1 MAAVRFLGILA
12 AGNLFLASPVARG
25 GSYTWQV
32 LSGDW
37 SVASNWGGTLPTGS
51 DTADIFNGG
60 TATVTTM
67 APTCGTLSLGSSAG
81 SGTVQMTGG
90 GLSAASCESV
100 GDSGTGTFVQS
111 GGTNSVGSL
120 GYLYLGYNLG
130 GSGTYSLSGSG
141 QVSASYEYV
150 GANGSGTFTQSGGT
164 NRCDDDFVLGCNAGA
179 SGAYNLSGSGQL
191 LLNDDIVGY
200 GGTGTFT
207 QSGGTNS
214 LSDVLSLG
222 LLFGSSGTYSLSGSG
237 LVSAYAEYVG
247 FSGTGA
253 FTQSGGTNSASNGLY
268 LSGNVGASGTYSL
281 SGGLLSAS
289 DIYLGWSGAGTFNH
303 SGGTAIGN
311 QLFVGY
317 NNNATYN
324 LSGSGQLSVANEY
337 VGYYGPGVF
346 TQSGGTNTTGAL
358 ALGSSATYNLNGG
371 LLQLSALTGGTGA
384 TAFNFSGGTLRA
396 GATFSTSVPITVGA
410 SGGGATFD
418 TAGSQLTLSGSL
430 SGPGS
435 LTLDDS
441 LGTGRLILI
450 GSNSYRGGTIVEA
463 GTLEVTNSDALPDG
477 GSLTVGS
484 EATLV
489 FDRAVA
495 APPAT
500 GASAAVP
507 EPSTLALLAV
517 GVIGLAVCAWRR
529 RQFV

>member
-1 MAAVRFLGILA
+1 MVR
-12 AGNLFLASPVARG
+12 
-25 GSYTWQV
+25 
-32 LSGDW
+32 
-37 SVASNWGGTLPTGS
+37 
-51 DTADIFNGG
+51 
-60 TATVTTM
+60 
-67 APTCGTLSLGSSAG
+67 
-81 SGTVQMTGG
+81 
-90 GLSAASCESV
+90 
-100 GDSGTGTFVQS
+100 
-111 GGTNSVGSL
+111 
-120 GYLYLGYNLG
+120 
-130 GSGTYSLSGSG
+130 
-141 QVSASYEYV
+141 
-150 GANGSGTFTQSGGT
+150 
-164 NRCDDDFVLGCNAGA
+164 
-179 SGAYNLSGSGQL
+179 
-191 LLNDDIVGY
+191 
-200 GGTGTFT
+200 
-207 QSGGTNS
+207 
-214 LSDVLSLG
+214 
-222 LLFGSSGTYSLSGSG
+222 
-237 LVSAYAEYVG
+237 
-247 FSGTGA
+247 
-253 FTQSGGTNSASNGLY
+253 
-268 LSGNVGASGTYSL
+268 
-281 SGGLLSAS
+281 
-289 DIYLGWSGAGTFNH
+289 AGTFNH

-324 LSGSGQLSVANEY
+324 LSGSGQLSVAYEY

-396 GATFSTSVPITVGA
+396 GTTFSTSVPITVGA

-450 GSNSYRGGTIVEA
+450 GSNSYSGGTIVEA

-495 APPAT
+495 EPPAA

-507 EPSTLALLAV
+507 EPSTLALLGV

>member
-1 MAAVRFLGILA
+1 M
-12 AGNLFLASPVARG
+12 
-25 GSYTWQV
+25 
-32 LSGDW
+32 
-37 SVASNWGGTLPTGS
+37 
-51 DTADIFNGG
+51 
-60 TATVTTM
+60 
-67 APTCGTLSLGSSAG
+67 
-81 SGTVQMTGG
+81 
-90 GLSAASCESV
+90 
-100 GDSGTGTFVQS
+100 
-111 GGTNSVGSL
+111 
-120 GYLYLGYNLG
+120 
-130 GSGTYSLSGSG
+130 
-141 QVSASYEYV
+141 
-150 GANGSGTFTQSGGT
+150 
-164 NRCDDDFVLGCNAGA
+164 
-179 SGAYNLSGSGQL
+179 

-289 DIYLGWSGAGTFNH
+289 DIYLGWSGAGPSIIREGLPSATN
-303 SGGTAIGN
+303 SLSATTTMPRTTSAGAASCRSPMSTWAITA
-311 QLFVGY
+311 QESLRRAVVRTRPARF
-317 NNNATYN
+317 
-324 LSGSGQLSVANEY
+324 
-337 VGYYGPGVF
+337 
-346 TQSGGTNTTGAL
+346 

-450 GSNSYRGGTIVEA
+450 GSNSYSGGTIVEA

-477 GSLTVGS
+477 GSLTVGL

-495 APPAT
+495 AAPAA
-500 GASAAVP
+500 GASATVP
-507 EPSTLALLAV
+507 EPSTLALLGV